1 MQGFMLPATERD
13 LLLWTRW
20 RYRPQDEDR
29 TWDWWEIFLECKSSR
44 GRYECY
50 AAIAQNELQGL
61 MQLDLKP
68 RSMGPAQRIVVDY
81 LATNPANR
89 VADQGLKHV
98 GIGLLALAVVLSFEF
113 RKEGRIRLE
122 SLSGAV
128 GFYES
133 LGMVRQA
140 RRSRDGNSIFE
151 LGSEEAKQLLE
162 EIRERRILA
171 V

>member
-1 MQGFMLPATERD
+1 
-13 LLLWTRW
+13 
-20 RYRPQDEDR
+20 
-29 TWDWWEIFLECKSSR
+29 
-44 GRYECY
+44 
-50 AAIAQNELQGL
+50 